1 MKKIF
6 FVVSLILMLIA
17 LSGCSKEAE
26 LIKAT
31 SNDPFHEKILTETI
45 ITETV
50 LSENYIN

>member
-6 FVVSLILMLIA
+6 LVIGLTLMLIA
-17 LSGCSKEAE
+17 LSGCSKETE
-26 LIKAT
+26 LNKAT
-31 SNDPFHEKILTETI
+31 GNDPFHEKILTETI